1 MALQTL
7 NSIEILLIED
17 SPSDANLTMQSLE
30 QAKITNRLHWVE
42 EGEASMDILYQRGE
56 YINAPRPDLIVLDL
70 NLPGMDGREILAE
83 VKADPDLRRIPVVVL
98 TTSSNEEDVLRS
110 YDLNANCYVTK
121 PFNVQQFIQVVQL
134 ISDFWL
140 TAVKLPPE

>member
-1 MALQTL
+1 MVRQTL

-17 SPSDANLTMQSLE
+17 SPSDANLTIQSLQ
-30 QAKITNRLHWVE
+30 QAKITNTLHWVE
-42 EGEASMDILYQRGE
+42 EGEAAMDFLYQRGD
-56 YINAPRPDLIVLDL
+56 YPDAPRPDLIVLDL

-83 VKADPDLRRIPVVVL
+83 VKADSSLRRIPVVVL

-140 TAVKLPPE
+140 TAVKLPLE

>member
-1 MALQTL
+1 
-7 NSIEILLIED
+7 
-17 SPSDANLTMQSLE
+17 
-30 QAKITNRLHWVE
+30 
-42 EGEASMDILYQRGE
+42 MDFLYQRGN
-56 YINAPRPDLIVLDL
+56 YADAPRPDLIVLDL

-83 VKADPDLRRIPVVVL
+83 VKADVDLRRIPVVIL

-140 TAVKLPPE
+140 TAVKLPAE

>member
-1 MALQTL
+1 MALQPL

-17 SPSDANLTMQSLE
+17 SPSDANLTMQSLQ

-42 EGEASMDILYQRGE
+42 EGEAAMDFLYQRGE

-70 NLPGMDGREILAE
+70 NLPGMDGREILAD

-98 TTSSNEEDVLRS
+98 TTSSNEEDVFRS

>member
-7 NSIEILLIED
+7 NAIEILLIED
-17 SPSDANLTMQSLE
+17 SPSDANLTMQSLQ

-42 EGEASMDILYQRGE
+42 EGEAAMDFLYRRGN
-56 YINAPRPDLIVLDL
+56 YADAPRPDLIVLDL
-70 NLPGMDGREILAE
+70 NLPGMDGQEILAE
-83 VKADPDLRRIPVVVL
+83 VKADADLRRIPVVIL

>member
-1 MALQTL
+1 MALQSL

-17 SPSDANLTMQSLE
+17 SPSDANLTMQSLQ

-42 EGEASMDILYQRGE
+42 EGEAAMDFLYQRGN
-56 YINAPRPDLIVLDL
+56 YADAPRPDLIVLDL

-83 VKADPDLRRIPVVVL
+83 VKADVDLRRIPVVIL

-140 TAVKLPPE
+140 TAVKLPAE